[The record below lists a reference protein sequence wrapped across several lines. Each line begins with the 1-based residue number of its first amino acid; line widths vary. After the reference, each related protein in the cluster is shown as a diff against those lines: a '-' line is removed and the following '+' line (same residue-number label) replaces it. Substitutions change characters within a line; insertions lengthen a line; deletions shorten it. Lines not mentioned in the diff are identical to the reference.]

1 MFMTVGPPFGSR
13 RPLAKLLL
21 SARFVTSRTAL
32 KRQIHLKTYTNNN
45 RIKCDDE
52 FASLKEWA
60 SMNVDFWKDKY
71 PAGIAADI
79 NPDEYQN
86 IQAVLKQSCQRFAD
100 KPAFSNL
107 GKTITYGE
115 LYELSG
121 AFAAYLQQHTDL
133 KPGDRIAVQL
143 PNVLQYP
150 IAVFGAI
157 RAGLIVVNTNPLYTA
172 REMEHQFNDSGAT
185 ALVCLANMA
194 HLAEKVVPKTAVK
207 HVIVTEVGDL
217 LPPLKRLLINS
228 VIKYVKK
235 MVPAYHLPQAVKF
248 NDVLAKGHGRAVND
262 ASPVSS
268 DVAVLQYT
276 GGTTGVAKGAM
287 LTHRN
292 LVANMLQCKALMG
305 SNLNEGSEI
314 LITPLPLYHI
324 YAFTFHCMAMMLI
337 GNHNILIS
345 NPRDLPSMVKELSK
359 WKFSGFVG
367 LNTLFVALCN
377 NEGFR
382 KLDFSALKVTL
393 SGGMA
398 LQLAAA
404 ERWKAVT
411 GCNICEG
418 YGMTETS
425 PVATVNPIQKIQIGT
440 IGIPMPSTLCKVI
453 TDDGV
458 ELALGEVGELCVKGP
473 QVMKGY
479 WQREDATAEIL
490 DREGWLKTGDIAIIQ
505 PDGYLRI
512 VDRKKDMIL
521 VSGFNVYPNEL
532 EDVLTTL
539 PGVLQCAAIGVPDEK
554 SGEHIKLFIVVKP
567 GATLTKEQVMEHM
580 RANVT
585 GYKVPKAVEF
595 RDVLPTTNVGK
606 ILRREL
612 RDEELKKLG
621 LKK

>member
-1 MFMTVGPPFGSR
+1 M
-13 RPLAKLLL
+13 
-21 SARFVTSRTAL
+21 
-32 KRQIHLKTYTNNN
+32 I
-45 RIKCDDE
+45 E
-52 FASLKEWA
+52 
-60 SMNVDFWKDKY
+60 DFWKDKY

-79 NPDEYQN
+79 NPDEYPN
-86 IQAVLKQSCQRFAD
+86 IQAVLKQSCQRFAN

-150 IAVFGAI
+150 VAVFGAI

-172 REMEHQFNDSGAT
+172 REMEHQFNDSGAK
-185 ALVCLANMA
+185 ALVSLANMA
-194 HLAEKVVPKTAVK
+194 HLAEQVLPKTGIK
-207 HVIVTEVGDL
+207 TVIITEVGDML
-217 LPPLKRLLINS
+217 SPLKRLLVNS
-228 VIKYVKK
+228 VVKHVKK
-235 MVPAYHLPQAVKF
+235 MVPAYNLPQAVKF
-248 NDVLAKGHGRAVND
+248 TAAMAKGRGQSVKEAAPANGEI
-262 ASPVSS
+262 
-268 DVAVLQYT
+268 AVLQYT

-292 LVANMLQCKALMG
+292 LIANMLQVKALMG
-305 SNLNEGSEI
+305 SEMSEGSEV
-314 LITPLPLYHI
+314 LIAPLPLYHI

-337 GNHNILIS
+337 GGHNVLIT
-345 NPRDLPSMVKELSK
+345 NPRDLPAMTKDLAK
-359 WKFSGFVG
+359 YKFTGFVG

-377 NEGFR
+377 NEDFR
-382 KLDFSALKVTL
+382 KLDFSTLKATF

-398 LQLAAA
+398 LQLATA
-404 ERWKAVT
+404 ERWKQVT
-411 GCNICEG
+411 GCSICEG
-418 YGMTETS
+418 FGMTETS
-425 PVATVNPIQKIQIGT
+425 PVASVNPFSNIQIGT
-440 IGIPMPSTLCKVI
+440 IGIPVPSTQCKVI
-453 TDDGV
+453 DDEGV
-458 ELALGEVGELCVKGP
+458 EQPLGSIGELCVKGP

-479 WQREDATAEIL
+479 WQRQEATDEIL
-490 DREGWLKTGDIAIIQ
+490 DAEGWLKTGDIAVIQ
-505 PDGYLRI
+505 EDGYMRI

-532 EDVLTTL
+532 EDVLATL

-554 SGEHIKLFIVVKP
+554 SGEAIKIFVVVKP
-567 GATLTKEQVMEHM
+567 GETLTKEQVMEHM

-612 RDEELKKLG
+612 RDEELKKMG
-621 LKK
+621 KK

>member
-1 MFMTVGPPFGSR
+1 M
-13 RPLAKLLL
+13 
-21 SARFVTSRTAL
+21 
-32 KRQIHLKTYTNNN
+32 IEH
-45 RIKCDDE
+45 
-52 FASLKEWA
+52 
-60 SMNVDFWKDKY
+60 FWKDKY
-71 PAGIAADI
+71 PAGVTADI
-79 NPDEYQN
+79 NPDEFPN

-115 LYELSG
+115 LYTLSG
-121 AFAAYLQQHTDL
+121 AFAAWLQQHTDL

-150 IAVFGAI
+150 VAVFGAM

-172 REMEHQFNDSGAT
+172 RELEHQFNDSGAK

-194 HLAEKVVPKTAVK
+194 HLAEKVVPKTQVK
-207 HVIVTEVGDL
+207 HVIVTEVADL

-235 MVPAYHLPQAVKF
+235 MVPAYHLPGAVRF
-248 NDVLAKGHGRAVND
+248 NDALALGKGGAVTEAN
-262 ASPVSS
+262 PQPG

-292 LVANMLQCKALMG
+292 LVANMLQCRALMG
-305 SNLNEGSEI
+305 SNLHEGCEI

-337 GNHNILIS
+337 GNHNVLIS
-345 NPRDLPSMVKELSK
+345 NPRDLPAMVKELGK
-359 WKFSGFVG
+359 WKFSGFIG

-377 NEGFR
+377 NEAFR
-382 KLDFSALKVTL
+382 NLDFSALKITL

-398 LQLAAA
+398 LQMSVA

-411 GCNICEG
+411 GCAICEG

-425 PVATVNPIQKIQIGT
+425 PVAAVNPISANQVGT
-440 IGIPMPSTLCKVI
+440 IGIPVPSTLCKI
-453 TDDGV
+453 IDDNGQ
-458 ELALGEVGELCVKGP
+458 ELPLGEVGELCVKGP

-479 WQREDATAEIL
+479 WQREDATAEII
-490 DREGWLKTGDIAIIQ
+490 DGNGWLKTGDIALIQ
-505 PDGYLRI
+505 PDGYMRI

-532 EDVLTTL
+532 EDVLATL

-554 SGEHIKLFIVVKP
+554 SGEVIKVFIVVKP
-567 GATLTKEQVMEHM
+567 GMMLTKEQVMEHM

-585 GYKVPKAVEF
+585 GYKVPKAIEF
-595 RDVLPTTNVGK
+595 RDALPTTNVGK

-621 LKK
+621 KK

>member
-1 MFMTVGPPFGSR
+1 M
-13 RPLAKLLL
+13 LE
-21 SARFVTSRTAL
+21 
-32 KRQIHLKTYTNNN
+32 H
-45 RIKCDDE
+45 
-52 FASLKEWA
+52 
-60 SMNVDFWKDKY
+60 FWKDKY
-71 PAGIAADI
+71 PTGIDADI
-79 NPDEYQN
+79 NPDQYPN
-86 IQAVLKQSCQRFAD
+86 VQAVLKQSCERFAN

-107 GKTITYGE
+107 GKTLTYGE
-115 LYELSG
+115 MYTLSG

-133 KPGDRIAVQL
+133 QPGDRIAVQL

-150 IAVFGAI
+150 VAVFGAI

-172 REMEHQFNDSGAT
+172 REMEHQFNDSGAK

-194 HLAEKVVPKTAVK
+194 HLAEKVVPKTGVK
-207 HVIVTEVGDL
+207 HVIITEVADL
-217 LPPLKRLLINS
+217 LPPLKRLLVNS

-235 MVPAYHLPQAVKF
+235 MVPPFHLPKAIKF
-248 NDVLAKGHGRAVND
+248 NDVLAKGHGQPVQD
-262 ASPVSS
+262 VSPGGG

-292 LVANMLQCKALMG
+292 LIANMLQCKALMAA
-305 SNLNEGSEI
+305 NLNEGTET

-324 YAFTFHCMAMMLI
+324 YAFTFHCMAMMLS
-337 GNHNILIS
+337 GNHNVLIS
-345 NPRDLPSMVKELSK
+345 NPRDLSAMVKELSR

-377 NEGFR
+377 NAEFR
-382 KLDFSALKVTL
+382 KLDFSSLKLTL

-398 LQLAAA
+398 LQQAAA
-404 ERWKAVT
+404 ERWKEVT
-411 GCNICEG
+411 GCSICEG

-425 PVATVNPIQKIQIGT
+425 PVASVNPFQQIQMGT
-440 IGIPMPSTLCKVI
+440 IGIPVPSTLCKTINDAGEEMPV
-453 TDDGV
+453 
-458 ELALGEVGELCVKGP
+458 GEVGELCIKGP

-479 WQREDATAEIL
+479 WQNQAATDEMLDA
-490 DREGWLKTGDIAIIQ
+490 DGWLKTGDIAIIQ
-505 PDGYLRI
+505 PDGYMRI

-532 EDVLTTL
+532 EDVLATL

-554 SGEHIKLFIVVKP
+554 SGEAIKLFVVCKP
-567 GATLTKEQVMEHM
+567 GTTLSKDQVMAHM

-585 GYKVPKAVEF
+585 AYKVPRSVEF
-595 RDVLPTTNVGK
+595 RDALPTTNVGK

-612 RDEELKKLG
+612 RDEELKKLA
-621 LKK
+621 LKKPA

>member
-1 MFMTVGPPFGSR
+1 M
-13 RPLAKLLL
+13 
-21 SARFVTSRTAL
+21 
-32 KRQIHLKTYTNNN
+32 I
-45 RIKCDDE
+45 E
-52 FASLKEWA
+52 
-60 SMNVDFWKDKY
+60 DFWKDKY

-79 NPDEYQN
+79 DPDQYPNVQT
-86 IQAVLKQSCQRFAD
+86 VLKQSCERFAD

-107 GKTITYGE
+107 GKTLTYGE

-133 KPGDRIAVQL
+133 QPGDRIAVQL

-150 IAVFGAI
+150 VAVFGAI

-172 REMEHQFNDSGAT
+172 REMEHQFTDSGAK

-194 HLAEKVVPKTAVK
+194 HLAQTVLPKTQLK
-207 HVIVTEVGDL
+207 YVIVTEVADL
-217 LPPLKRLLINS
+217 LTPFKRLLVNC

-235 MVPAYHLPQAVKF
+235 MVPAYHLPKALKF
-248 NDVLAKGHGRAVND
+248 NDVLAKGQGLPLHEVNP
-262 ASPVSS
+262 AAG

-292 LVANMLQCKALMG
+292 LIANMLQCKALMG
-305 SNLNEGSEI
+305 SNLNEGCEI

-345 NPRDLPSMVKELSK
+345 NPRDLPAMVKELSK

-367 LNTLFVALCN
+367 LNTLFVALCS

-398 LQLAAA
+398 LQLKAA
-404 ERWKAVT
+404 ERWQAVT
-411 GCNICEG
+411 GCAICEG

-425 PVATVNPIQKIQIGT
+425 PVATVNPIQNIQIGT
-440 IGIPMPSTLCKVI
+440 IGIPVPSTLCKVI
-453 TDDGV
+453 ADDGS
-458 ELALGEVGELCVKGP
+458 ERALGEIGELCVKGP

-479 WQREDATAEIL
+479 WLREEATREMLDA
-490 DREGWLKTGDIAIIQ
+490 EGWLKTGDIALIQ
-505 PDGYLRI
+505 HDGYIRI

-532 EDVLTTL
+532 EEVLTAL

-554 SGEHIKLFIVVKP
+554 SGESIKVFIVTRP
-567 GATLTKEQVMEHM
+567 GMTLTKDQVMEHM
-580 RANVT
+580 RANLT
-585 GYKVPKAVEF
+585 AYKVPRNVEF
-595 RDVLPTTNVGK
+595 RDALPTTNVGK

-612 RDEELKKLG
+612 RDEEIRKQKLKKTA
-621 LKK
+621 

>member
-1 MFMTVGPPFGSR
+1 M
-13 RPLAKLLL
+13 
-21 SARFVTSRTAL
+21 
-32 KRQIHLKTYTNNN
+32 IEN
-45 RIKCDDE
+45 
-52 FASLKEWA
+52 
-60 SMNVDFWKDKY
+60 FWKDKY
-71 PAGIAADI
+71 PSGIAADI
-79 NPDEYQN
+79 NPDEYPN
-86 IQAVLKQSCQRFAD
+86 IQAVLKQSCERFAN

-107 GKTITYGE
+107 GKTLTYGE

-121 AFAAYLQQHTDL
+121 AFAAYLQQHTNL
-133 KPGDRIAVQL
+133 QPGDRIAVQL
-143 PNVLQYP
+143 PNLLQYP

-172 REMEHQFNDSGAT
+172 REMEHQFNDSGAK

-194 HLAEKVVPKTAVK
+194 HLAEKVVPKTEVQY
-207 HVIVTEVGDL
+207 VIVTEVADML
-217 LPPLKRLLINS
+217 SPLKRLLINS

-235 MVPAYHLPQAVKF
+235 MVPAYHLPKAIKF
-248 NDVLAKGHGRAVND
+248 NDVLSKGHGQPVKD

-292 LVANMLQCKALMG
+292 LIANMLQCKALMG
-305 SNLNEGSEI
+305 SNLHEGCEI

-324 YAFTFHCMAMMLI
+324 YAFTFHCMSMMLI

-345 NPRDLPSMVKELSK
+345 NPRDLPAMVKELSK

-377 NEGFR
+377 NEAFR
-382 KLDFSALKVTL
+382 KLDFSGLKVTL

-404 ERWKAVT
+404 ERWEAVT
-411 GCNICEG
+411 GCAICEG

-425 PVATVNPIQKIQIGT
+425 PVATVNPIQKIQVGT
-440 IGIPMPSTLCKVI
+440 IGIPVPSTLCRVI
-453 TDDGV
+453 DDGGN
-458 ELALGEVGELCVKGP
+458 ELPLGEVGELCVKGP

-479 WQREDATAEIL
+479 WHNQDATDEML
-490 DREGWLKTGDIAIIQ
+490 DAEGWLKTGDIAIIQ

-521 VSGFNVYPNEL
+521 ISGFNVYPNEL
-532 EDVLTTL
+532 EDVLVML
-539 PGVLQCAAIGVPDEK
+539 PGVLQCAAIGIPDEK
-554 SGEHIKLFIVVKP
+554 SGEAIKLFIVVKP
-567 GATLTKEQVMEHM
+567 GVTLTKDQVLEHM

-585 GYKVPKAVEF
+585 GYKVPKSVEF
-595 RDVLPTTNVGK
+595 RDALPTTNVGK